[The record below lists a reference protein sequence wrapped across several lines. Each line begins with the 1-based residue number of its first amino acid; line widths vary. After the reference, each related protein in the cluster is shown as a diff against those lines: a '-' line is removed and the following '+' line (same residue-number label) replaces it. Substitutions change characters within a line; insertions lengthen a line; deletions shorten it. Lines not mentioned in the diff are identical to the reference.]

1 MSENFYKDYLYPLQD
16 KVLRVIDDAGT
27 EFYLTGRTASGRCYL
42 EHRYSDDLDL
52 FQNRSQSFSRDAE
65 KIIQILSE
73 TFVLRYGTKDEAFY
87 RVFVREN
94 PKDPELKLEFIN
106 DVFFHKGELIKH
118 QLFSKVDSWMNILS
132 NKVTA
137 LSRCAPKDVAD
148 ILFICFKYAFSWKE
162 VIEDARMK
170 DAWINEIVAS
180 ETLYEF
186 DPASLSQVQWINKN
200 NTSKLFAEELK
211 IIARELLHGIDNSL
225 VTK

>member
-1 MSENFYKDYLYPLQD
+1 MTHEEKLDLVKSLFWDYKVDPEEAVRALEGHTERIGKLHRNELFIKLLNFYPWH
-16 KVLRVIDDAGT
+16 KV
-27 EFYLTGRTASGRCYL
+27 
-42 EHRYSDDLDL
+42 
-52 FQNRSQSFSRDAE
+52 
-65 KIIQILSE
+65 ILSE

-186 DPASLSQVQWINKN
+186 DPASLSQVQWINKD